1 MGVSVKSPLRQ
12 HHPTLRE
19 NSLLVKAN
27 PLYKYD
33 PKTGYFGE
41 HRKGTR
47 IDVRLVYVN
56 SNHKQEARILFN
68 QLVRGAPEIAEDKSG
83 KMWYAN
89 LQDGSKITLRIDHP
103 DPSHAPAVMISVKK
117 SNDSAGIV
125 DQKIHFVKKGEDR
138 I

>member
-1 MGVSVKSPLRQ
+1 MGVSVKSSLRQ
-12 HHPTLRE
+12 HSATLRE

-41 HRKGTR
+41 HRKGTS

-68 QLVRGAPEIAEDKSG
+68 QLVRGVSEITEDKPG
-83 KMWYAN
+83 KRWHAN
-89 LQDGSKITLRIDHP
+89 LQDGSIITLRIDHP

-117 SNDSAGIV
+117 TTTPL
-125 DQKIHFVKKGEDR
+125 E
-138 I
+138 